1 MEVLCDELQRASRFR
16 CTTPGQSH
24 ERNLKNCTTKCQGL
38 GSAFGVSSPPPA
50 LQASVAPP
58 CLWHPALAA
67 APRSA
72 GGSGLCSAVSM
83 GTSAPRWVWGAGCL
97 WGDVGE
103 GWIPHLLL
111 HPLPLLLDLLLQDF
125 TELLHLLLVLSHAS
139 EGGWEVRRV
148 RTVPCG
154 CGCGDTA
161 WPTRPTE
168 STEVPSPSRVVAG
181 TLAMGCVTADG
192 AQPQTWAQHESS
204 APMFLPPWVPLPGR
218 DSLVEGLLQGLLLA
232 PGFLDAV
239 PHLGQ
244 EILQVA
250 QELGLILPQL
260 GPELPDL
267 LPAGR
272 EQQGSK
278 NRWIIWGFLS
288 LGLCGP
294 GVGRAP
300 APGTKAAPAL
310 PTWAPNWGKLC
321 PVPSCGT
328 PRGALLTL
336 PICHPL
342 PVAP

>member
-139 EGGWEVRRV
+139 GGGGMSGGSELCHVDVGVGTLHGPPDPQRARSSF
-148 RTVPCG
+148 PQQG
-154 CGCGDTA
+154 CGRHFGHGVHDCRWSPTPNMGTA
-161 WPTRPTE
+161 
-168 STEVPSPSRVVAG
+168 
-181 TLAMGCVTADG
+181 
-192 AQPQTWAQHESS
+192 
-204 APMFLPPWVPLPGR
+204 
-218 DSLVEGLLQGLLLA
+218 
-232 PGFLDAV
+232 
-239 PHLGQ
+239 
-244 EILQVA
+244 
-250 QELGLILPQL
+250 
-260 GPELPDL
+260 
-267 LPAGR
+267 
-272 EQQGSK
+272 
-278 NRWIIWGFLS
+278 
-288 LGLCGP
+288 
-294 GVGRAP
+294 
-300 APGTKAAPAL
+300 
-310 PTWAPNWGKLC
+310 
-321 PVPSCGT
+321 
-328 PRGALLTL
+328 
-336 PICHPL
+336 
-342 PVAP
+342 